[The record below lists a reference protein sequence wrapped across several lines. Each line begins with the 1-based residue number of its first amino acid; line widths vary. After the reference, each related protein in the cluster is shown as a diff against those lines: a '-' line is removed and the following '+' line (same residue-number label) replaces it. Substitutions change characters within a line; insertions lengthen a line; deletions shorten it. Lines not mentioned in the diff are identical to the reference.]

1 MKNTSGKAVNRYYQI
16 DGLTPRGATVVTVF
30 VKADNIA
37 QVRGYLAKAATIY
50 KHWAE
55 DCHNSGH
62 FLGKAYDHTA
72 TRFKVSP
79 VCWRYAM
86 VCANGGLNI
95 TDNRTRHQ
103 IYNTDRDLAD
113 YIFHNTAIYH
123 STWARLT
130 A

>member
-37 QVRGYLAKAATIY
+37 QVRKYLKSAGSIYRYWVAEGYKY
-50 KHWAE
+50 
-55 DCHNSGH
+55 GH
-62 FLGKAYDHTA
+62 FDGKIYDNIA
-72 TRFKVSP
+72 TYFKVSP

-113 YIFHNTAIYH
+113 HIFHNATMYMRYRSSGVA
-123 STWARLT
+123 
-130 A
+130 